1 VADGS
6 ITLIL
11 TLSLLIWSSPFIAKI
26 IRIPTPP
33 VEIVLGSLF
42 GYIGLIEHHDY
53 FDMIAEIGFLYL
65 MFLAGMEV
73 NLKQILNSPRSVI
86 NRSLLF
92 IVIMSVLALLFGW
105 LFSLSAIITVS
116 LPLISI
122 GLLASL
128 FKVYGKDQSW
138 LQLAIIVG
146 VLGEIASIAG
156 LTILD
161 AASTIG
167 FGWELLLKMSYLL
180 AFMAVIILLYRF
192 LHLLFWW
199 YPELKTMLMPRY
211 DTSDQDIRLAM
222 SLFFIL
228 IAIMLTLK
236 LEVALGAFIAGV
248 AISAF
253 FHHEKKLEQKM
264 SSLGFGFLVPLFF
277 VHVGAS
283 FDLSALALQGIIS
296 GALLITFLMIL
307 MRVLAAFVLKKH
319 YGPRNALLA
328 GISLSMPLTLL
339 IAVATIG
346 YETHL
351 IDLLSYYK
359 LILASLFEILISM
372 VAIKLL
378 HDHHHSSEKSEGK
391 DTTPPKINLAHS

>member
-1 VADGS
+1 MEHTN

-11 TLSLLIWSSPFIAKI
+11 TLSLLILLSPFIAKI

-33 VEIVLGSLF
+33 VEIVLGSF
-42 GYIGLIEHHDY
+42 FAYIGLIEHHDY
-53 FDMIAEIGFLYL
+53 FDMIAGVGFLYL

-73 NLKQILNSPRSVI
+73 DLKQILNSPRSLI
-86 NRSLLF
+86 RRSLFFLA
-92 IVIMSVLALLFGW
+92 IMIILTLVFSW
-105 LFSLSAIITVS
+105 LFNLSRIVTIS

-128 FKVYGKDQSW
+128 SRVYGKEQPW
-138 LQLAIIVG
+138 LQLALIVG
-146 VLGEIASIAG
+146 VLGEIVSIAA

-167 FGWELLLKMSYLL
+167 FGWELVGKMTYLL
-180 AFMAVIILLYRF
+180 LFMIVIFLLYRF

-199 YPELKTMLMPRY
+199 YPELKTALMPKL
-211 DTSDQDIRLAM
+211 DASDQDIRLAI

-228 IAIMLTLK
+228 IAVMLALK

-253 FHHEKKLEQKM
+253 FHHEKKLEEKM

-277 VHVGAS
+277 LHVGAS
-283 FDLSALALQGIIS
+283 FDLSKLAVPGIVT
-296 GALLITFLMIL
+296 GALLIALLMIL

-328 GISLSMPLTLL
+328 GLSLSMPLTLL

-346 YETHL
+346 YETKQ
-351 IDLLSYYK
+351 IDLLSYYQ
-359 LILASLFEILISM
+359 LILASLFEILVSM
-372 VAIKLL
+372 VTIKLL
-378 HDHHHSSEKSEGK
+378 QSQEYRQKKFARS
-391 DTTPPKINLAHS
+391 